1 MGIQCVVAVVEFQR
15 AREADAVDYFRIAD
29 TQD

>member
-1 MGIQCVVAVVEFQR
+1 VVVVEFQR